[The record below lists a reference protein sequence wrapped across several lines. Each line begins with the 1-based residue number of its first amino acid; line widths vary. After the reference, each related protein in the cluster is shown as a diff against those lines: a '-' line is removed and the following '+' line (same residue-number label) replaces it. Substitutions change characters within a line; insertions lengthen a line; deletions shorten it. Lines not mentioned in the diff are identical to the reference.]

1 VRLGRNKKGM
11 GKGFL
16 TTRGSL
22 GGRESGGERGDGEDR
37 RRRLEFEDGGGGS
50 VGGVR
55 DPADLNGSMGKPPM
69 RRGREVRKLHRQRGS
84 SGGGNGAA
92 AGAPI
97 GDTACE
103 GKGGV
108 EAWRCAK
115 RVRKCPRG
123 VYIGLGE
130 KGKGLPVA
138 MAINGHAA
146 LMGIQE
152 GG

>member
-1 VRLGRNKKGM
+1 
-11 GKGFL
+11 
-16 TTRGSL
+16 
-22 GGRESGGERGDGEDR
+22 
-37 RRRLEFEDGGGGS
+37 
-50 VGGVR
+50 
-55 DPADLNGSMGKPPM
+55 
-69 RRGREVRKLHRQRGS
+69 
-84 SGGGNGAA
+84 
-92 AGAPI
+92 
-97 GDTACE
+97 
-103 GKGGV
+103 V
-108 EAWRCAK
+108 EAWGCAK

>member
-69 RRGREVRKLHRQRGS
+69 RRGREEGRLESFTGSEGVR
-84 SGGGNGAA
+84 AA
-92 AGAPI
+92 AMALRPALQSV
-97 GDTACE
+97 TRRARARE
-103 GKGGV
+103 AWKLGGV
-108 EAWRCAK
+108 R
-115 RVRKCPRG
+115 RG
-123 VYIGLGE
+123 CGSALG
-130 KGKGLPVA
+130 VF
-138 MAINGHAA
+138 I
-146 LMGIQE
+146 
-152 GG
+152 

>member
-1 VRLGRNKKGM
+1 MEAWV
-11 GKGFL
+11 
-16 TTRGSL
+16 SL
-22 GGRESGGERGDGEDR
+22 QCEEEG
-37 RRRLEFEDGGGGS
+37 RLESFTGS
-50 VGGVR
+50 EGVR
-55 DPADLNGSMGKPPM
+55 
-69 RRGREVRKLHRQRGS
+69 
-84 SGGGNGAA
+84 AA
-92 AGAPI
+92 AMALRPALQSV
-97 GDTACE
+97 TRRARAR
-103 GKGGV
+103 GGV
-108 EAWRCAK
+108 EAWGCAK